1 MDNNFSDIKHI
12 SKKDSFPI
20 NNTIT
25 CYHRPRLN
33 YILNPKNK
41 TINKIKRK
49 KININFNNTKVL
61 KNIQF
66 HPKIE
71 SRIITFSKNNSFEK
85 KNNKENINLNANST
99 SNAIHKTKSLLNVS
113 SKNLYITNLKFKNIN
128 KMNNTNNNKYN
139 KQSSISKEIAI
150 LCKIINSINSN
161 SNKNSSKSSSK
172 KISYTN
178 SRKSI
183 NISYYKEKKIIKIQR
198 WWRKVLYHRYIE
210 KYILTIQHRFRKYIK
225 KKKWMFDYKNP
236 INIKKIIMI
245 QKSWKKYMKN
255 KSLNNYYFFSFK
267 KYMKPNKNDKLN
279 RLSNSILIKDIKRQN
294 INISINTNASE
305 GVNLNK
311 TISYKD
317 KAQYKYISKSNY
329 RINHINYVNQ
339 QIIKLQK
346 KIKQYLY
353 SNNSSY
359 KKINNNKKSLLINKP
374 ILEQSYITKEKKYK
388 SIFINKDIML
398 KIKKIQKNIKK
409 FMVTKNEK
417 MSIFT
422 FNNNND
428 FEQMIIKSK
437 EMIRKKFSNYISYKL
452 SKLFVFVLNRINI
465 FNFIKMLYQRI
476 KKNIN
481 QFIFIQI
488 FHSKNKKYISDSFFF
503 QTIWRHIKVN
513 TNINTNN
520 EMSLL
525 LKNCIPKYFHA
536 EFSKKYIPYIN
547 CIQEEKLVNTQIFLY
562 NNDELIKYIIYFYEK
577 EKNINININKIF
589 IKNHLNKFDLKNRNI
604 FYITRYI
611 DLLYN
616 DIIKN
621 EININVIEDKMYSN
635 EENVIE
641 DYYYNQNEEKDYDIN
656 NNNEYY
662 NNLNTDFVLNN
673 IHSYS
678 MKDFRCKFIDYL
690 NKSKKLKNK

>member
-1 MDNNFSDIKHI
+1 MENTFSDIKHI

-49 KININFNNTKVL
+49 KININFNNSKML
-61 KNIQF
+61 KNFQF

-85 KNNKENINLNANST
+85 NNNKENINLNT
-99 SNAIHKTKSLLNVS
+99 NATPHVIHKTKSLLNVS

-128 KMNNTNNNKYN
+128 KIKNTNNNKNN
-139 KQSSISKEIAI
+139 KHSSISKEIAI

-172 KISYTN
+172 KITYTN

-198 WWRKVLYHRYIE
+198 WWRKVLYHLYIE
-210 KYILTIQHRFRKYIK
+210 KYILIIQHRYRKYIK

-236 INIKKIIMI
+236 INIKKIIII

-267 KYMKPNKNDKLN
+267 KCMKPNKNNKLN
-279 RLSNSILIKDIKRQN
+279 NMPNSNLIKDIKRKNNNN
-294 INISINTNASE
+294 ININTNASF
-305 GVNLNK
+305 GIYLSK
-311 TISYKD
+311 TIPYKN

-353 SNNSSY
+353 RNKSSY
-359 KKINNNKKSLLINKP
+359 KKLNNNNTSLLITRP

-388 SIFINKDIML
+388 TIFINKYIML

-409 FMVTKNEK
+409 FMATKNEK

-422 FNNNND
+422 FNNNNEY
-428 FEQMIIKSK
+428 EQMIIKSK

-465 FNFIKMLYQRI
+465 FNFIKMICQRI

-481 QFIFIQI
+481 QFVFIQI
-488 FHSKNKKYISDSFFF
+488 LYSKNKKNISNSFFF
-503 QTIWRHIKVN
+503 QTIWRHIKIN
-513 TNINTNN
+513 TNINSYN
-520 EMSLL
+520 EISLL
-525 LKNCIPKYFHA
+525 LKNCIPKYFHT

-547 CIQEEKLVNTQIFLY
+547 YMQEEKLVNTQLFLY

-577 EKNINININKIF
+577 EKNININKIF
-589 IKNHLNKFDLKNRNI
+589 INNHLNKFELKNRNI

-611 DLLYN
+611 DVLYK

-621 EININVIEDKMYSN
+621 KIKINVMEDETYSN
-635 EENVIE
+635 EENVVE
-641 DYYYNQNEEKDYDIN
+641 DNCYNQTEEKDYDIN

-662 NNLNTDFVLNN
+662 NTINTDFVINS

-678 MKDFRCKFIDYL
+678 MKDFSCKFIDYL
-690 NKSKKLKNK
+690 NKSKKIKNK